1 MNWTRGHT
9 IGRGSSATVS
19 AATSPHSGNVFAVKS
34 TELSQSQFLQ
44 REQKILSTLV
54 SPHVVEYIGY
64 DITKEKDKL
73 VYNLHMEYVPGGT
86 LSDAIRRHG
95 GGGGGRLD
103 EAVIGNYTREILK
116 GLEYIHSIGVAHCD
130 VKSQNILVGE
140 SGAKLADF
148 GCAKWL
154 NPRED
159 KAAPIGGTP
168 MFMAPEVAR
177 GEEQGLSG
185 DIWALG
191 CTVIEMA
198 TGGRSPWTRVADPV
212 SVLYR
217 IGFSGEIP
225 EFPDFL
231 SSQAKDFLGKCLK
244 RDPKERWTAKQLL
257 NHTFL
262 GESNSHTKQFVG
274 FNSDSPTSIL
284 DHGVWNT
291 VEESETLDSDSPA
304 KRIGGLL
311 LCSGVANWRWD
322 ENWITIRSNNN
333 EH

>member
-1 MNWTRGHT
+1 M
-9 IGRGSSATVS
+9 SL
-19 AATSPHSGNVFAVKS
+19 AARSP
-34 TELSQSQFLQ
+34 T
-44 REQKILSTLV
+44 
-54 SPHVVEYIGY
+54 
-64 DITKEKDKL
+64 
-73 VYNLHMEYVPGGT
+73 
-86 LSDAIRRHG
+86 AIRRHG